1 MRLNFNRYS
10 VSSQWWKNAISTG
23 NFYRI
28 RICLIFLQILQRWQ
42 SKAKSL
48 VFPTMQELFLYV
60 TYLNAPK
67 HIKVRLPFLYTL
79 CIYIYTYMYTHTP
92 TRTRTRTHTHAHTR
106 DSFGLQNTHTP
117 YARDSFGLQNT
128 KEYSMTCR
136 QSETYSDKYTSK
148 TYHYSLFHPRGIFR
162 W

>member
-79 CIYIYTYMYTHTP
+79 CIYIYTYMYTHTHP
-92 TRTRTRTHTHAHTR
+92 HAHARTRTHTR
-106 DSFGLQNTHTP
+106 EIVLVCKTHTHHMHEIVLVCKIQKST
-117 YARDSFGLQNT
+117 R
-128 KEYSMTCR
+128 
-136 QSETYSDKYTSK
+136 
-148 TYHYSLFHPRGIFR
+148 
-162 W
+162 